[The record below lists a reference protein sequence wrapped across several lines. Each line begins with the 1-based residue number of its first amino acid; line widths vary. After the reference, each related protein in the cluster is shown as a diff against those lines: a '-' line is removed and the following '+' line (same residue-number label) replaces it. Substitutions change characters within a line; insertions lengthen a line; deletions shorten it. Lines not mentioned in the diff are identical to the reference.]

1 MRTHTHFI
9 ERPELL
15 NLISEVLKNLQS
27 KYDKLAESYLDGN
40 DSASFSGKGIFS
52 LAATLVSKPTN
63 VRMTN
68 YDLVEA
74 VVVSQLLEIV
84 DKAEKLSEGG
94 GSVAFET
101 CVAVFQ
107 EELPKYLE
115 AGNRNYAAAQKLVKH
130 NLDVLA
136 AAKAANAEP
145 YPKEEIYELI
155 SKTLDGPNLSAAVLQ
170 ALELAGIQGNI
181 VVEASLLTETLQVE
195 KKTGYHF
202 QGVTIPAAFLKNVT
216 REWRRQNVK
225 VLCVDGIIEKVSEL
239 DKILSEANKTK
250 QSLVLVAQGFS
261 EEVLGT
267 LQVNFSRKLL
277 DVVPVL
283 LEPSLETLNVVNDIS
298 VVCGNSSLVSTLQ
311 GEMLLYKT
319 MESLP
324 TVEKIVLTGTSMIIE
339 HTLS

>member
-1 MRTHTHFI
+1 M
-9 ERPELL
+9 
-15 NLISEVLKNLQS
+15 
-27 KYDKLAESYLDGN
+27 AESYLDGN

-136 AAKAANAEP
+136 AAMAANAEP

-170 ALELAGIQGNI
+170 ALELAGIQGKWEI
-181 VVEASLLTETLQVE
+181 
-195 KKTGYHF
+195 
-202 QGVTIPAAFLKNVT
+202 
-216 REWRRQNVK
+216 
-225 VLCVDGIIEKVSEL
+225 
-239 DKILSEANKTK
+239 
-250 QSLVLVAQGFS
+250 
-261 EEVLGT
+261 
-267 LQVNFSRKLL
+267 
-277 DVVPVL
+277 
-283 LEPSLETLNVVNDIS
+283 
-298 VVCGNSSLVSTLQ
+298 
-311 GEMLLYKT
+311 
-319 MESLP
+319 
-324 TVEKIVLTGTSMIIE
+324 
-339 HTLS
+339 